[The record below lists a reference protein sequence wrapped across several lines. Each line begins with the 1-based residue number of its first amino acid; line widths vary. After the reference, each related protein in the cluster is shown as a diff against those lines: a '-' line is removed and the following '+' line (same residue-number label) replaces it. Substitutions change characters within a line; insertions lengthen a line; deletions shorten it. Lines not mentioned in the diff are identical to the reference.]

1 MHDSYPTPYLKFAFN
16 QHEFA
21 KGCTQKQIED
31 LMLATLKES
40 ISIPGQMICLL
51 HPWQDPVP
59 FRRVW
64 CLFEL
69 YTAISLGAK
78 VVMVSGLEMGY
89 SCILSYTHAH
99 SFQHFPP
106 EDAKGFYSKLRTEE
120 AVDETTALVPTI
132 DASEAQATVE
142 SDRVRIFEEITDKIG
157 MEKFDAQLQEY
168 LEGAMRATAAEALVE
183 RGGVDSV
190 VTGGSKATLGLLR
203 GGLQELAKAQSE
215 TKQELVQLVKAQEDT
230 KQEVLAEVKRA
241 QGETKQE
248 VLETKQEVL
257 ETKQELAVLA
267 TAQEEVSKET
277 TLMGQRMAVLERKMD
292 TMLELLRG
300 IGSNSAASSR

>member
-78 VVMVSGLEMGY
+78 VVMVSGLEMEY

-142 SDRVRIFEEITDKIG
+142 SDRVRIFAEITDKIG

-230 KQEVLAEVKRA
+230 KQEVL
-241 QGETKQE
+241 
-248 VLETKQEVL
+248 ETKQEVL

-300 IGSNSAASSR
+300 IGTNSAASSR